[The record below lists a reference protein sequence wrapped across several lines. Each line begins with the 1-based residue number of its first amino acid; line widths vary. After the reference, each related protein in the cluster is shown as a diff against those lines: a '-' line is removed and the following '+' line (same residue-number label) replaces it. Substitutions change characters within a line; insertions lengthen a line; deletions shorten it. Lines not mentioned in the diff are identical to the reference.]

1 MARVMMSM
9 NALAL
14 VLLAVALLAVSLSP
28 TVVAQQG
35 AEEAAGADTNA
46 ASSESESTLRF
57 AVMTDTSV
65 FASSIVA
72 EVETSCTITDS
83 YEAAEDPEQRCH
95 AEALQMCVELGDE
108 CGGYVIEPAAAM
120 LDSDVED
127 GKVLFEQNVTG
138 IKVKILMEDA
148 SQNMENLLTVPGATL
163 YEKRQLVS
171 NSELLVELYEEQR
184 LADAVE
190 EALATST
197 EIQEMEDELERRVEM
212 ANGKDMAMTVAAIKY
227 NDITDRQLAVMAA
240 ELKEAVITDVFEKAL
255 ITRNAKSAR
264 PNIPIPDIPY
274 PTFPVPQ
281 LEISVPIVTC
291 TPGSFTGS
299 DAILGKV
306 AYPSFTPYIPPVFTP
321 KRCTLAQFTPTLC
334 RCTAPIF
341 VPKTCSGGL
350 YIPGRKGRI
359 IPPIITPARFT
370 PPSCDVE
377 YVEVHPGG
385 FTHSP

>member
-1 MARVMMSM
+1 MMARVM

-14 VLLAVALLAVSLSP
+14 VLLTIALVAVTLGPAVF
-28 TVVAQQG
+28 AQQ
-35 AEEAAGADTNA
+35 EDEAAASVAGTDAS
-46 ASSESESTLRF
+46 SSESDSTLRF

-65 FASSIVA
+65 FASSIAA
-72 EVETSCTITDS
+72 EVEVSCTITDS

-95 AEALQMCVELGDE
+95 AEALDLCFELADE

-127 GKVLFEQNVTG
+127 GKVLFEPNVTG
-138 IKVKILMEDA
+138 IKVKILMKGA
-148 SQNMENLLTVPGATL
+148 SQDMENLLTVPGATL

-171 NSELLVELYEEQR
+171 DPELLAELYEEQR

-190 EALATST
+190 EALKTSA

-212 ANGKDMAMTVAAIKY
+212 ANGKDMAVTVTSIKY
-227 NDITDRQLAVMAA
+227 ADVTDRELAVMAA
-240 ELKEAVITDVFEKAL
+240 QLKEVVITDVFEKAL
-255 ITRNAKSAR
+255 TTRNAKSGNR
-264 PNIPIPDIPY
+264 PTIPIPDIPY
-274 PTFPVPQ
+274 PTFPIPD
-281 LEISVPIVTC
+281 LEIRKPIVTC

-299 DAILGKV
+299 GGIFGKLE
-306 AYPSFTPYIPPVFTP
+306 YPSFTPYIPPIFTP

-334 RCTAPIF
+334 RCTKPII
-341 VPKTCSGGL
+341 VPPVCSGGL

-359 IPPIITPARFT
+359 IPPIVTPARFS